1 LERIKIQC
9 GTGIVFFFFC
19 WRGTGMVVWIPFIKG
34 EAETIRRRERCERK
48 ERQERENREKKN
60 DEKKNIN

>member
-1 LERIKIQC
+1 
-9 GTGIVFFFFC
+9 
-19 WRGTGMVVWIPFIKG
+19 MVVWIPFIKG

-48 ERQERENREKKN
+48 EREERENREKKN